1 MEVEKVK
8 KPGEILKEFRIK
20 EGLSGANFGE
30 VIGCSQQQ
38 VSRLEKDERGY
49 SEKILEILKNYMPE
63 NYYQDLI
70 TSIEFYKLPESYRER
85 ILNSENTI
93 SFFPD
98 IKASAGF
105 GALNYESSTLKL
117 EVPKKF
123 AKKGNIAV
131 KVKGDSMFP
140 AFYDNDIIVIDT
152 VNNELENN
160 KIYVFNYQGEI
171 YIKKI
176 FFKNGELYI
185 ESFNREYPIKRITC
199 PDELK
204 IIGKV
209 LLCYREF

>member
-1 MEVEKVK
+1 MK
-8 KPGEILKEFRIK
+8 KPGEILKEFRIS

-38 VSRLEKDERGY
+38 ISRLEKDERGY
-49 SEKILEILKNYMPE
+49 SDKILEVLKNYMPE

-70 TSIEFYKLPESYRER
+70 ASIEFYKLPESYRER

-93 SFFPD
+93 CFFPE

-105 GALNYESSTLKL
+105 GALNSESSALKL

-131 KVKGDSMFP
+131 RVKGDSMFP
-140 AFYDNDIIVIDT
+140 AFYDKDIIVIDT
-152 VNNELENN
+152 VNIELENN
-160 KIYVFNYQGEI
+160 KIYVFNYQGEL
-171 YIKKI
+171 YIKKL
-176 FFKNGELYI
+176 FLKNGEIYI
-185 ESFNREYPIKRITC
+185 ESINKDYAIKKVNC
-199 PDELK
+199 PEDLK
-204 IIGKV
+204 IVGKV